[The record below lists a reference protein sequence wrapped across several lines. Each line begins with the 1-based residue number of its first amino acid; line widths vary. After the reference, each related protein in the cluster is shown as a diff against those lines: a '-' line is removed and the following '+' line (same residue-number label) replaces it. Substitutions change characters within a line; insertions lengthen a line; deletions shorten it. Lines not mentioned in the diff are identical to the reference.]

1 MKVVIQRVDS
11 SSVNVNNSEVS
22 SINNGLLLLWG
33 VEINDD
39 IEDVNILTE
48 KILNLR
54 IFSDE
59 EGKMNKSIVD
69 VGGSILLVSQ
79 FTLLAILD
87 SMNKKGVKVSKSKIE
102 ILSKEINSELDLL
115 DKEIKKITNKDFNLN
130 SPKQLAEIL
139 YVDMGLLD
147 MVVER
152 GMHQICYLS
161 Q

>member
-69 VGGSILLVSQ
+69 VGGGSILLVSQ
-79 FTLLAILD
+79 FTLLAD
-87 SMNKKGVKVSKSKIE
+87 VSKGNRPSFIKSEEPEKAKLLLQSAVRNFAEKVEVKEGEFGAFMKVELINDGPVT
-102 ILSKEINSELDLL
+102 ILMEAKNGKLQS
-115 DKEIKKITNKDFNLN
+115 
-130 SPKQLAEIL
+130 
-139 YVDMGLLD
+139 
-147 MVVER
+147 
-152 GMHQICYLS
+152 
-161 Q
+161 

>member
-79 FTLLAILD
+79 FTLLAD
-87 SMNKKGVKVSKSKIE
+87 VSKGNRPSFIKSEEPEKAKLLLQSAVRNFAEKVEVKEGEFGAFMKVELINDGPVT
-102 ILSKEINSELDLL
+102 ILMEAKNGKLQ
-115 DKEIKKITNKDFNLN
+115 T
-130 SPKQLAEIL
+130 
-139 YVDMGLLD
+139 
-147 MVVER
+147 
-152 GMHQICYLS
+152 
-161 Q
+161 

>member
-11 SSVNVNNSEVS
+11 SSVTVSNEEIS

-33 VEINDD
+33 VEVNDT
-39 IEDVNILTE
+39 IEDVNLLTE

-79 FTLLAILD
+79 FTLLAD
-87 SMNKKGVKVSKSKIE
+87 VSKGNRPSFIK
-102 ILSKEINSELDLL
+102 SENADNAKLL
-115 DKEIKKITNKDFNLN
+115 LKSAIKNFSEKVEIKEGEFGAFMKVELINDGPVT
-130 SPKQLAEIL
+130 IL
-139 YVDMGLLD
+139 LEAKNGKL
-147 MVVER
+147 
-152 GMHQICYLS
+152 QS
-161 Q
+161 

>member
-11 SSVNVNNSEVS
+11 SSVTVSNEEIS

-33 VEINDD
+33 IEVNDT
-39 IEDVNILTE
+39 IEDVNVLTE

-79 FTLLAILD
+79 FTLLAD
-87 SMNKKGVKVSKSKIE
+87 VSKGNRPSFIK
-102 ILSKEINSELDLL
+102 SENPDNAKLL
-115 DKEIKKITNKDFNLN
+115 LKSAIKNFSEKVEIKEGEFGAFMKVELINDGPVT
-130 SPKQLAEIL
+130 IL
-139 YVDMGLLD
+139 LEAKNGKL
-147 MVVER
+147 
-152 GMHQICYLS
+152 QS
-161 Q
+161 

>member
-11 SSVNVNNSEVS
+11 SSVTVSNEEIS

-33 VEINDD
+33 IEVNDT
-39 IEDVNILTE
+39 IEDVNLLTE

-79 FTLLAILD
+79 FTLLAD
-87 SMNKKGVKVSKSKIE
+87 VSKGNRPSFIK
-102 ILSKEINSELDLL
+102 SENPDNAKLL
-115 DKEIKKITNKDFNLN
+115 LKSAIKNFSEKVEIKEGEFGAFMKVELINDGPVT
-130 SPKQLAEIL
+130 IL
-139 YVDMGLLD
+139 LEAKNGKL
-147 MVVER
+147 
-152 GMHQICYLS
+152 QS
-161 Q
+161 

>member
-11 SSVNVNNSEVS
+11 SSVTVSNEEIS

-33 VEINDD
+33 VEVNDT
-39 IEDVNILTE
+39 IEDVNLLTE

-79 FTLLAILD
+79 FTLLAD
-87 SMNKKGVKVSKSKIE
+87 VSKGNRPSFIK
-102 ILSKEINSELDLL
+102 SENPDNAKLL
-115 DKEIKKITNKDFNLN
+115 LKSAIKNFSEKVEIKEGEFGAFMKVELINDGPVT
-130 SPKQLAEIL
+130 IL
-139 YVDMGLLD
+139 LEAKNGKL
-147 MVVER
+147 
-152 GMHQICYLS
+152 QS
-161 Q
+161 

>member
-39 IEDVNILTE
+39 IEDVNVLTE

-79 FTLLAILD
+79 FTLLAD
-87 SMNKKGVKVSKSKIE
+87 VSKGNRPSFIKSEEPEKAKLLLQSAVRNFAEKVEVKEGEFGAFMKVELINDGPVT
-102 ILSKEINSELDLL
+102 ILMEAKNGKLQS
-115 DKEIKKITNKDFNLN
+115 
-130 SPKQLAEIL
+130 
-139 YVDMGLLD
+139 
-147 MVVER
+147 
-152 GMHQICYLS
+152 
-161 Q
+161 

>member
-79 FTLLAILD
+79 FTLLAD
-87 SMNKKGVKVSKSKIE
+87 VSKGNRPSFIKSEEPEKAKLLLQSAVRNFAEKVEVKEGEFGAFMKVELINDGPVT
-102 ILSKEINSELDLL
+102 ILMEAKNGKLQS
-115 DKEIKKITNKDFNLN
+115 
-130 SPKQLAEIL
+130 
-139 YVDMGLLD
+139 
-147 MVVER
+147 
-152 GMHQICYLS
+152 
-161 Q
+161 